1 MQNTNSKVVKY
12 PLASAG
18 RRILAKVIDIA
29 IISCLVLALG
39 FTIFCTDPNFKWNE
53 QLNIAGWR
61 YGLFVTLM
69 ALIFFSLML
78 LLPRLW
84 NKTIGMKALK
94 LAYFKKEECN
104 HTFALF
110 KHELFIWEIIVIIAF
125 AMGCTLSG
133 LTAHQID
140 SLVQG
145 ANAIFANKMPEGL
158 DKACYYAGTGFSCMY
173 GICIIF
179 LVAIIISICIRNKK
193 PAFHDKYSHIYVI
206 HKQSLDSQ
214 YRSVNS
220 IQDKDDT
227 KVPGQISDESLEE
240 IDNI

>member
-1 MQNTNSKVVKY
+1 
-12 PLASAG
+12 
-18 RRILAKVIDIA
+18 
-29 IISCLVLALG
+29 
-39 FTIFCTDPNFKWNE
+39 
-53 QLNIAGWR
+53 
-61 YGLFVTLM
+61 
-69 ALIFFSLML
+69 
-78 LLPRLW
+78 
-84 NKTIGMKALK
+84 
-94 LAYFKKEECN
+94 
-104 HTFALF
+104 
-110 KHELFIWEIIVIIAF
+110 
-125 AMGCTLSG
+125 MGCTLSG